1 VTNNTTSSDEDDLR
15 ELYDES
21 PCGYISWLP
30 DGTIT
35 RVNRAIL
42 AWTGYTS
49 DELLDGKK
57 LQDLLPVPQKIYYET
72 HYAPL
77 LQIQGFIK
85 EVALELL
92 CRGRDPLPV
101 LVNSRFHP
109 AAERRVAH
117 VRGIFFDATDRRRY
131 ERHLLDARRSLEET
145 VMVRTSELESQI
157 TEKEAAEESLKQLT
171 SKLLQLR
178 DDERRR
184 IARDLHD
191 SAGQLLAGATMN
203 LELALKEKSA
213 LSREASRALNEC
225 GDLIRETL
233 KEIRIVSY
241 LLHPPLLD
249 ESGLQSALEWFLEGF
264 SKRSGVEAHL
274 VIDEDFGR
282 LPMDMETAIFR
293 IIQESMTNV
302 HRHSGSKTAMVR
314 LSRTLQEII
323 AEIRDEGV
331 GIPAELSQGVGLRGM
346 RERVRQ
352 FRGSLDIKSSH
363 PGTRLTA
370 RFPAPIGDW
379 SSDSIPFS

>member
-1 VTNNTTSSDEDDLR
+1 MTTKPTPDVEDLQ

-21 PCGYISWLP
+21 PCGYLSWLP

-35 RVNRAIL
+35 RANRTL
-42 AWTGYTS
+42 LKWTGYS
-49 DELLDGKK
+49 RDEMLAGKK

-77 LQIQGFIK
+77 LQIQGYIN
-85 EVALELL
+85 EVALDLL

-101 LVNSRFHP
+101 LVNSKLHQ
-109 AAERRVAH
+109 ASEGSGVH
-117 VRGIFFDATDRRRY
+117 VRGAFFDATDRRRY
-131 ERHLLDARRSLEET
+131 ERQLLEARRGLEENIKA
-145 VMVRTSELESQI
+145 RTAELERQI
-157 TEKEAAEESLKQLT
+157 VEKETAEESLKQLT

-203 LELALKEKSA
+203 LELVLKEKATLSPKAAAA
-213 LSREASRALNEC
+213 LDEC
-225 GDLIRETL
+225 GDLIRQTL

-249 ESGLQSALEWFLEGF
+249 EAGLRAALEWFLDGF
-264 SKRSGVEAHL
+264 SKRSGIRTHL
-274 VIDEDFGR
+274 EIAEDFGR
-282 LPMDMETAIFR
+282 LPMDLETAIFR

-302 HRHSGSKTAMVR
+302 HRHSDSKTANVK
-314 LSRTLQEII
+314 LSRTSEEVTV
-323 AEIRDEGV
+323 EIRDKGV

-352 FRGSLDIKSSH
+352 FRGSLDIESNS
-363 PGTRLTA
+363 PGTRLVV
-370 RFPAPIGDW
+370 RFPVPTGDW
-379 SSDSIPFS
+379 SNEAVPFS